1 VVLRGFAW
9 FYSNIELVS
18 IESFGDLGLATLF
31 SLLAGVQN
39 EVSVPDALPVS
50 VKDTRYLLYLTT
62 FNDTAVAKWDVSN
75 VTTMGYMFQ
84 NATSFNRDLSGWCV
98 SKIGT
103 KPFLFDDGAAAW
115 TLVNL
120 RPNWGTCPRGEDT
133 E

>member
-18 IESFGDLGLATLF
+18 IESFGDLGLTTLF
-31 SLLAGVQN
+31 GLLAGVQN
-39 EVSVPDALPVS
+39 EVRAPDSLPVS
-50 VKDTRYLLYLTT
+50 VKDTRYLFYLTT

-75 VTTMGYMFQ
+75 VTAMGYMFQ

-103 KPFLFDDGAAAW
+103 KPFRFDEDVSGW
-115 TLVNL
+115 TLEIS
-120 RPNWGTCPRGEDT
+120 RPNWGTCPRGEDA